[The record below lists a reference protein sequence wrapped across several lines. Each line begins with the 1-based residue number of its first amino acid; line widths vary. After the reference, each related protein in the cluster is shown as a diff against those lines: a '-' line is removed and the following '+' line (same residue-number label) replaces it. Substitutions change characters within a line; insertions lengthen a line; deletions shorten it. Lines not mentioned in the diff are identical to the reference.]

1 MDVHPAAFADFR
13 RQRIGR
19 RDGVGLGI
27 EGVPKSRSRCRRGY
41 AAARTSP
48 HRSGRHLA
56 AALHHGGSPPKAPKG
71 QTAALARVVSG
82 RRRHQRRHRSVGTRL
97 RTLTPAKQS
106 APAWDASRT
115 HHGASAAGT
124 LLGRHRLDDQIS
136 VINPSI
142 GIVVGTRSQT
152 TTAWPCKPDWV
163 SCAGR
168 SVLLV
173 PTSHGERVALTAFV
187 TYAVLAGGN
196 AVGVRFSNRE
206 LAPLWGAGL
215 RFALAAA
222 LLVAV
227 MVVLR
232 LAFPWGRALV
242 GSLLY
247 GLFNFAG
254 SFGLTYYGLV
264 QVHAGFGQI
273 VLALVPLATLLLA
286 VLWRQERLGPAAV
299 VGTLLALAGVA
310 VISYSPLQ
318 QSVPL
323 LSVLAVVGGAIC
335 FAQALVLVRRFPPVH
350 PVTMNAIGMTTGAA
364 LLLAAALV
372 AHEPIVLPRRP
383 ETWAAMA
390 YLVVIGSVVVF
401 LLYLVVLRYWAASRA
416 SYGFVIIP
424 FVTLL
429 LSAWLDNEP
438 VGLGL
443 VVGGLLILGG
453 VYVGAL
459 RPGQAAPATANAKTD
474 RG

>member
-1 MDVHPAAFADFR
+1 
-13 RQRIGR
+13 
-19 RDGVGLGI
+19 
-27 EGVPKSRSRCRRGY
+27 
-41 AAARTSP
+41 
-48 HRSGRHLA
+48 
-56 AALHHGGSPPKAPKG
+56 
-71 QTAALARVVSG
+71 
-82 RRRHQRRHRSVGTRL
+82 
-97 RTLTPAKQS
+97 
-106 APAWDASRT
+106 
-115 HHGASAAGT
+115 
-124 LLGRHRLDDQIS
+124 
-136 VINPSI
+136 
-142 GIVVGTRSQT
+142 
-152 TTAWPCKPDWV
+152 
-163 SCAGR
+163 
-168 SVLLV
+168 LLV
-173 PTSHGERVALTAFV
+173 TTSHGERVALTAFV

-215 RFALAAA
+215 RFGLAAA

-227 MVVLR
+227 MVLLR
-232 LAFPWGRALV
+232 LAFPRRRALI
-242 GSLLY
+242 GALLY

-264 QVHAGFGQI
+264 QVHAGLGQI
-273 VLALVPLATLLLA
+273 LLALVPLATLLLA
-286 VLWRQERLGPAAV
+286 VLWRQERLGGAAV
-299 VGTLLALAGVA
+299 IGTLLALAGVA

-350 PVTMNAIGMTTGAA
+350 PVTMNAIGMTSGAA
-364 LLLAAALV
+364 VLLAAALV
-372 AHEPIVLPRRP
+372 ADEPIVLPHRP
-383 ETWAAMA
+383 QTWAAMA

-443 VVGGLLILGG
+443 VVGGLLVLAG
-453 VYVGAL
+453 VYIGAL
-459 RPGQAAPATANAKTD
+459 HPARVPRAAVNAKTD
-474 RG
+474 MG